1 MWGGREKEEKVCGIS
16 SQRMMLPLS
25 EMRKRRWRGQPALQ
39 SEAAE
44 VHLYTEGLNIV
55 ESPGARG

>member
-16 SQRMMLPLS
+16 SQRMVLPLP
-25 EMRKRRWRGQPALQ
+25 EMRKRWRAQPALQ

>member
-25 EMRKRRWRGQPALQ
+25 EMRKRRWSGATRASSL
-39 SEAAE
+39 EAAE

-55 ESPGARG
+55 ESPGAS